1 MIIFYFVVIVIYV
14 LTMVCEMQ
22 NRSKVYLNISV
33 TVCLALIY
41 MYNLLQLFK
50 YMNTDKN
57 PALKPEYYKMVWQ
70 AIIIMFGLFIIF
82 TFNISILLSYPSK
95 TGDVIFTYS
104 IVTFCTDFPSL
115 GYVMICHNRSF
126 KRVLFVY

>member
-1 MIIFYFVVIVIYV
+1 MIIFYVVVIVIYV

-22 NRSKVYLNISV
+22 NRTKVYLNISV

-82 TFNISILLSYPSK
+82 TFNFSILFSYPS
-95 TGDVIFTYS
+95 
-104 IVTFCTDFPSL
+104 
-115 GYVMICHNRSF
+115 
-126 KRVLFVY
+126 

>member
-1 MIIFYFVVIVIYV
+1 MIILYVVIVTIYV

-22 NRSKVYLNISV
+22 NRSRVYLNISV

-82 TFNISILLSYPSK
+82 SFNLSILLGYPS
-95 TGDVIFTYS
+95 
-104 IVTFCTDFPSL
+104 
-115 GYVMICHNRSF
+115 
-126 KRVLFVY
+126 

>member
-82 TFNISILLSYPSK
+82 TFNLSILLSYP
-95 TGDVIFTYS
+95 
-104 IVTFCTDFPSL
+104 
-115 GYVMICHNRSF
+115 R
-126 KRVLFVY
+126 